1 MTMKGLSVTELR
13 NRCRLVLIASPAGEV
28 PATVEKI
35 TSALK
40 GGDVASV
47 LLAQFS
53 ATEEKFR
60 DWANAVVPVVQA
72 AGAAAVIVDDTQ
84 AAGRAKADGVHITG
98 GKDVLADAVRKFQ
111 PKWIVGTG
119 VASSRHDALELGE
132 ERPDYLFAG
141 KLEGD
146 AQPEPNPRAIELAEW
161 WAAMIEIPC
170 IVMAGYAPESVVPAA
185 ATGAEFVAV
194 SAAVF
199 GDGRDPEAAV
209 AKINALLDAEAPE
222 LSEASNAGQ

>member
-1 MTMKGLSVTELR
+1 MTMKGLSVTEPR

-53 ATEEKFR
+53 APEEKFR
-60 DWANAVVPVVQA
+60 DWANLVVPVVQA
-72 AGAAAVIVDDTQ
+72 AGAAAVVVDDTQ
-84 AAGRAKADGVHITG
+84 AAGRAKADGVHISG

-170 IVMAGYAPESVVPAA
+170 IVMAGYAPESVIPAA

-209 AKINALLDAEAPE
+209 AHINALLDAEAPE

>member
-1 MTMKGLSVTELR
+1 MKDQYVTEPS

-28 PATVEKI
+28 PATVEAIAK
-35 TSALK
+35 ALK

-47 LLAQFS
+47 LLAAFG

-60 DWANAVVPVVQA
+60 DWAADAVPVIQA

-84 AAGRAKADGVHITG
+84 AAGRAKADGVHISG

-111 PKWIVGTG
+111 PRWIVGTG

-132 ERPDYLFAG
+132 ERPDYFFAG

-146 AQPEPNPRAIELAEW
+146 AQPEPNPKALDLAEW

-170 IVMAGYAPESVVPAA
+170 IVMAGYAPESVVLAA
-185 ATGAEFVAV
+185 KAGAEFVAV
-194 SAAVF
+194 NAAVF
-199 GDGRDPEAAV
+199 GGGRDPEAAV
-209 AKINALLDAEAPE
+209 AEINALLDAEAPE
-222 LSEASNAGQ
+222 LDRRADAE